1 MAVTFAGIELRNPVI
16 AASGTF
22 GYGIEFEDI
31 VSLDRI
37 GGLVTKGLS
46 REPMAGN
53 PAPRLIET
61 ASGMLNAIGL
71 QNIGVDAFIRDKLP
85 QLAKYPGC
93 AVIANVFGKQVHD
106 YVAVIEALNQA
117 EGIAAYEIN
126 ASCPN
131 TKHGGQVFGTDM
143 VELATLVYACKQA
156 ALNVASRP
164 EPALDL
170 SSRPEPAAAGGAERP
185 AVPAMPPQITPGPTP
200 RPIIVKLSPNV
211 TSIAEMALVAEQAG
225 ADAISLI
232 NTLLA
237 MAIDAKTR
245 RPRIANITAGLSGP
259 AIKPIALRMVYEA
272 SRAVKIPVLGLGG
285 IVTAE
290 DAVEFLLAGATAI
303 QLGTASYADPRATER
318 LARGLEQW
326 CAKHNVEKVSML
338 TGALETSL

>member
-22 GYGIEFEDI
+22 AYGIEFEDI

-53 PAPRLIET
+53 PPPRMIET

-71 QNIGVDAFIRDKLP
+71 QNIGVEAFLRDKLP
-85 QLAKYPGC
+85 PLARYPGS
-93 AVIANVFGKQVHD
+93 AVIANVFGNEVKD
-106 YVAVIEALNQA
+106 YVAVIAALNRA

-143 VELATLVYACKQA
+143 VELATLVYTCKQA
-156 ALNVASRP
+156 AQNVASRP
-164 EPALDL
+164 QQNLDL
-170 SSRPEPAAAGGAERP
+170 SSRPEPATAGGVERS
-185 AVPAMPPQITPGPTP
+185 AVRAIPKIAP
-200 RPIIVKLSPNV
+200 RPIIIKLSPNV
-211 TSIAEMALVAEQAG
+211 TSIAEMASVAEQSG
-225 ADAISLI
+225 ADAISLV
-232 NTLLA
+232 NTFLA

-245 RPRIANITAGLSGP
+245 KPRIANVTAGLSGP

-272 SRAVKIPVLGLGG
+272 SRAVKIPVIGLGG

-303 QLGTASYADPRATER
+303 QVGTASYADPRAIER
-318 LARGLEQW
+318 IAKGLEQW
-326 CAKHNVEKVSML
+326 CAKHDVEKVVSL
-338 TGALETSL
+338 TGALEI

>member
-1 MAVTFAGIELRNPVI
+1 MRVAFAGIELRNPVL

-31 VSLDRI
+31 VALDRI

-46 REPMAGN
+46 RSPMAGN
-53 PAPRLIET
+53 PAPRIVET

-71 QNIGVDAFIRDKLP
+71 QNIGVEAFIRDKLP
-85 QLAKYPGC
+85 PLAKYPGC
-93 AVIANVFGKQVHD
+93 AVVANVFGNEVKD
-106 YVAVIEALNQA
+106 YAAVIEALNQA
-117 EGIAAYEIN
+117 QGIAAYEIN

-131 TKHGGQVFGTDM
+131 TRHGGQAFGTDM

-156 ALNVASRP
+156 ALERARSG
-164 EPALDL
+164 DT
-170 SSRPEPAAAGGAERP
+170 GGEAK
-185 AVPAMPPQITPGPTP
+185 P

-225 ADAISLI
+225 ADAISLV
-232 NTLLA
+232 NTFLA

-272 SRAVKIPVLGLGG
+272 AKAVKIPILGLGG
-285 IVTAE
+285 IVTPE
-290 DAVEFLLAGATAI
+290 DAAEFLLAGATAV
-303 QLGTASYADPRATER
+303 QVGTASYADPRAVER
-318 LARGLEQW
+318 LAKGLEQW
-326 CAKHNVEKVSML
+326 CAKHGIEKVASL
-338 TGALETSL
+338 TGALEI

>member
-1 MAVTFAGIELRNPVI
+1 MKPNMAVSFAGIELRNPVI

-53 PAPRLIET
+53 PTPRLIET

-71 QNIGVDAFIRDKLP
+71 QNIGVEAFIRDKLP

-93 AVIANVFGKQVHD
+93 AIIANVFGNQVKD

-143 VELATLVYACKQA
+143 VELATLVYATKQA
-156 ALNVASRP
+156 ALQRAKG
-164 EPALDL
+164 EAT
-170 SSRPEPAAAGGAERP
+170 A
-185 AVPAMPPQITPGPTP
+185 

-211 TSIAEMALVAEQAG
+211 TSIAEMASVAEHAG

-290 DAVEFLLAGATAI
+290 DAVEFLLAGAAAI
-303 QLGTASYADPRATER
+303 QVGTASYADPRATER
-318 LARGLEQW
+318 LAKGLEQW
-326 CAKHNVEKVSML
+326 CAKHNVEKVSSL
-338 TGALETSL
+338 TGALEI